1 VVSPAE
7 PLQVLATE
15 AIAVPDAARLLV
27 GGAVCLD
34 GEHHSTRILRVQGSE
49 VDSVPADA
57 ILRNHSDSS
66 RRESRSHVSLKGI
79 KVGATRRLLS

>member
-1 VVSPAE
+1 M
-7 PLQVLATE
+7 LATE

-27 GGAVCLD
+27 GGTVSLD
-34 GEHHSTRILRVQGSE
+34 GEHHATRILRVQGSE

-57 ILRNHSDSS
+57 VLRNHGDSS

-79 KVGATRRLLS
+79 KVGTTGRFLG